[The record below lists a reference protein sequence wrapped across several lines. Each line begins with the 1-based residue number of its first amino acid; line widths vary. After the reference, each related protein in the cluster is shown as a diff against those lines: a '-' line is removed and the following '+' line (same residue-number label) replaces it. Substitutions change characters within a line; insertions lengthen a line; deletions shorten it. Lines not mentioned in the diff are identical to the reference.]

1 MFLVASILL
10 PLNSVFG
17 ARQCRIKCSD
27 PCPFHTW
34 SEDDCK
40 DYCDGS
46 PNIDDWCEYREMDR
60 KVPGKGGSCFARYRE
75 CIEIPDEIPIAPGA
89 IYRYYY
95 PGDSQDHICTV
106 APNELGTG
114 SIDGYRFEGILGY
127 AETTQKPGTI
137 PLYRYVNDGKNDH
150 LLASNWNELGEG
162 CCGYKLEGIIGY
174 VYTQQENG
182 TVPIRRY
189 FSGRGHDHMCSTDPN
204 EFGEGREGYKRE
216 GIVGYIWT
224 KPPSK
229 R

>member
-1 MFLVASILL
+1 LGLGNAELNAVIHVHFTLGQKMTARIIAMVVRISMIGASIE
-10 PLNSVFG
+10 
-17 ARQCRIKCSD
+17 R
-27 PCPFHTW
+27 W
-34 SEDDCK
+34 
-40 DYCDGS
+40 
-46 PNIDDWCEYREMDR
+46 
-60 KVPGKGGSCFARYRE
+60 
-75 CIEIPDEIPIAPGA
+75 IEIPDEIPIAPGA